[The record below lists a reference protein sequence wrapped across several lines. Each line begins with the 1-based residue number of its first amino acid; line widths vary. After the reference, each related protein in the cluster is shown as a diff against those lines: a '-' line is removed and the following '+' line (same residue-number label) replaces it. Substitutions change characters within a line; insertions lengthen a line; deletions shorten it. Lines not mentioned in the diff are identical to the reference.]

1 MKLGTRPFIIVV
13 ITGIAMLAVG
23 LQAQEPITLFT
34 GRQHISTEWEL
45 CVQARQAVHATEL
58 LFFAFENATDW
69 ILSIDG
75 QEVKTFTGYPYY
87 AYSGSLEP
95 GTHLVKIAV
104 KQPATLLFMRGYEGV
119 ELCP

>member
-1 MKLGTRPFIIVV
+1 MRT
-13 ITGIAMLAVG
+13 VG

-34 GRQHISTEWEL
+34 GRQQIATDWEVCL
-45 CVQARQAVHATEL
+45 QATHAVHADEL
-58 LFFAFENATDW
+58 LFVAFEGATDW
-69 ILSIDG
+69 TLFIDG
-75 QEVKTFTGYPYY
+75 HEVQTFTGKSYY

-104 KQPATLLFMRGYEGV
+104 KHPATLLFMRGYEGV